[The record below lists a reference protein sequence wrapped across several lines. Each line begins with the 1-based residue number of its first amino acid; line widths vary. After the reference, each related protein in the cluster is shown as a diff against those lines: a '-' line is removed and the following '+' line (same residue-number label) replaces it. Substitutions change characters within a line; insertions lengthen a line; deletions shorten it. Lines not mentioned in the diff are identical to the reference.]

1 MNKLSGSSA
10 IYLQIQEYFKAE
22 IASGRLRPNS
32 QIEPIRS
39 LAISFGVNP
48 NTISKAL
55 LGLEDLGLIY
65 TERTLGKYVIDD
77 QGVID
82 SLKLDLS
89 KNLVED
95 FIVASKNIGLNFD
108 EVNDLIKERWND
120 LGE

>member
-55 LGLEDLGLIY
+55 VGLEDLGLIY